1 MNKGTMVFSC
11 HEVDGCALRHMVLI
25 VVWKGQLNNLLVN
38 DLEFGG

>member
-1 MNKGTMVFSC
+1 
-11 HEVDGCALRHMVLI
+11 LRHMVLI

>member
-25 VVWKGQLNNLLVN
+25 VWKGQLNNVVVN